1 MAAMKILSLFDGMS
15 CGMIAFRQLG
25 IPVDEYHTFAKKYR
39 QLKELQPVIQM
50 IDEMT
55 SCM

>member
-1 MAAMKILSLFDGMS
+1 MRVLSLFGGMP

-25 IPVDEYHTFAKKYR
+25 IPVDEYHAFAKKYR
-39 QLKELQPVIQM
+39 QLKELQTVIQM